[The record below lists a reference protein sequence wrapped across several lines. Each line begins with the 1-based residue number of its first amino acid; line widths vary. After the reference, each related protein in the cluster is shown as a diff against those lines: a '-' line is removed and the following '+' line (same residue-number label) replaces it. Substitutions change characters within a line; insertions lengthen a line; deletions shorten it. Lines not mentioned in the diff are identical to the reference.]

1 MVEAFLL
8 TCLQAN
14 FLVSRIR
21 LHSMLTSEQKV
32 QLIREVRM
40 VTRKECAIY

>member
-14 FLVSRIR
+14 FIIGRVRVHPNLTEVQKTELEREIRI
-21 LHSMLTSEQKV
+21 
-32 QLIREVRM
+32 
-40 VTRKECAIY
+40 VTKNDCPIF

>member
-14 FLVSRIR
+14 FIIGR
-21 LHSMLTSEQKV
+21 
-32 QLIREVRM
+32 VRM
-40 VTRKECAIY
+40 HPNLTQAQKAELEREIRIVTKKDCPIF

>member
-14 FLVSRIR
+14 FIVGRIR
-21 LHSMLTSEQKV
+21 VHSNLTEAQKTE
-32 QLIREVRM
+32 LEREIRI
-40 VTRKECAIY
+40 VTKKDCPIF